1 MNDPER
7 AACGTNGDLRMPT
20 TQAFEGLHDF
30 GSTAAAAERSRSF
43 LANEAPVAAPRTLEA
58 GRRDSREASRP
69 LLAAVGITLLL
80 LVLAAL
86 LL

>member
-1 MNDPER
+1 MNEPER
-7 AACGTNGDLRMPT
+7 GTCGSNDDLRMPSVH
-20 TQAFEGLHDF
+20 AFEGLHDF
-30 GSTAAAAERSRSF
+30 GSAAAAADRSRRY
-43 LANEAPVAAPRTLEA
+43 LANETPLAAPRNAEA

-80 LVLAAL
+80 VVLAAL